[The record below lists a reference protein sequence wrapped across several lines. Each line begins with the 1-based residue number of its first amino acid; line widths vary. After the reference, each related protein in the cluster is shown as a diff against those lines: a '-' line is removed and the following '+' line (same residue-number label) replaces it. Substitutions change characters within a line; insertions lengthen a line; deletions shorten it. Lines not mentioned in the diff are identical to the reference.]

1 MKKLLL
7 MLLATVAVLT
17 GCKKESQDFYSRG
30 FKLTRADIS
39 GAEYLT
45 ITNGS
50 DGTKA
55 GDEGSSTLFKIDD
68 KGNMTGVMFYAESFY
83 DEDGNK
89 TGEVN
94 VSTDISICPKYITD
108 YGEKYLLFTY
118 CDIRPVN
125 AKYLTAEGWHTS
137 EFHRA
142 LYDSGY
148 TSSNH
153 FLIRKTDGAIFKI
166 NDEDIYKF
174 PNPGEVSGEAF
185 SDIELHHKLQY
196 NTTGDLYMADRV
208 LSKLKL
214 KNDKMLLQ
222 TLTQPG
228 ISVDY
233 LMLDKHSNVYTN
245 DDSYA
250 YLEYSRLPVGSNLYF
265 ANGSVMEI
273 NIGKYNDVVT
283 LIDNEFYGVK
293 YEEIGWY
300 TYQLSLLKLPTQLP
314 ANPSNPNL
322 DVIAT
327 IKTNK
332 ERNHNSGWLDGIY
345 DSPTQTVIF
354 GFWVY
359 DKATKSLSER
369 DFPEEFVISNTSGSD
384 NGYNQDGIAYQMQNN
399 NTQIAKYN
407 IVDLTKEVIMCDRG
421 AVPPFVV
428 SKSKQT
434 STEFIEQG
442 IKSSNG
448 APIRVH
454 TELATG
460 RVTVFEDPDKRTITE
475 LIKVS

>member
-1 MKKLLL
+1 

-17 GCKKESQDFYSRG
+17 GCKKESEDFYSRG
-30 FKLTRADIS
+30 FKFTRADIS

-94 VSTDISICPKYITD
+94 ISTDISICPKYITD
-108 YGEKYLLFTY
+108 YGEKYLLFSY

-125 AKYLTAEGWHTS
+125 AKYLTAEGYPTN
-137 EFHRA
+137 EFTNA
-142 LYDSGY
+142 LSDSRYYSGS
-148 TSSNH
+148 TG
-153 FLIRKTDGAIFKI
+153 FLIRKTDGAIFKMDYDDI
-166 NDEDIYKF
+166 NKF
-174 PNPGEVSGEAF
+174 PCLDEYM
-185 SDIELHHKLQY
+185 SDIKLHYQLQS
-196 NTTGDLYMADRV
+196 NPAGDLYMANGV

-214 KNDKMLLQ
+214 ENDKMLLQ

-228 ISVDY
+228 IDVSY

-245 DDSYA
+245 YSDH
-250 YLEYSRLPVGSNLYF
+250 LEYSRLPVGSNLYF

-273 NIGKYNDVVT
+273 NIGKYGDVVT

-293 YEEIGWY
+293 FEDFALDAGEYRF
-300 TYQLSLLKLPTQLP
+300 QLSLLKLPTQLP

-322 DVIAT
+322 DVIAA

-332 ERNHNSGWLDGIY
+332 GYMPSSNWINGIY
-345 DSPTQTVIF
+345 DFPTQTVIF

-359 DKATKSLSER
+359 DKTTKSLSER
-369 DFPEEFVISNTSGSD
+369 DFPKEFVISNTSGSD

-407 IVDLTKEVIMCDRG
+407 IVDLTKEVIKCDRG

-460 RVTVFEDPDKRTITE
+460 RITVFEDPDKRTITE